1 LIDDVNGKKDPR
13 DVCGSFQ
20 VGDGEGGDEEAC
32 FAIAGATREQ
42 TRGRVMMM
50 MMMMMMMILCEL
62 SHWAKKWLGSLPD
75 VIPVDQMIQVNRL
88 T

>member
-50 MMMMMMMILCEL
+50 MMMMMILCEL
-62 SHWAKKWLGSLPD
+62 SHRVKNWLGSLPD
-75 VIPVDQMIQVNRL
+75 VIPVDQMIQANQL